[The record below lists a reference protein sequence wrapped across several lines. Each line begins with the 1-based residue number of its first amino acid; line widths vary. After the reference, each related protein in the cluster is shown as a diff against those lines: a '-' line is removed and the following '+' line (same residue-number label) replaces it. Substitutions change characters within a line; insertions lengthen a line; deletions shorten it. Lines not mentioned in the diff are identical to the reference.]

1 MGSDFE
7 TLRERWAH
15 ADFLRQ
21 RLTTSPLL
29 ADGSNLESLLQF
41 VAYGSQHKNHGYVIG
56 AFFSKN
62 PGLAAVYHEAERE
75 WAQRQLAGGTD
86 V

>member
-1 MGSDFE
+1 MSAE
-7 TLRERWAH
+7 SEALRLRWER

-21 RLTTSPLL
+21 RLSKSPLL
-29 ADGSNLESLLQF
+29 MDAGHLESVLTF
-41 VAYGSQHKNHGYVIG
+41 VAYGSQHKNHGYVLG

-62 PGLAAVYHEAERE
+62 PGLADVYHEAQRE
-75 WAQRQLAGGTD
+75 WSELQRTGGAD